1 MQIRQ
6 TVLSESISVSYLSW
20 TNNLK
25 ADYLLHKN
33 KRTARGN
40 KKKFLFPYLG
50 STLLGLPRIACRPV
64 ARCTAAVAY
73 TSTSVMFTG
82 GMGTR
87 SNGYG
92 LLHQYWVNVKRIDIP
107 RTDRPESARK
117 SRMRHHIGPHVV
129 VSSGSLQ
136 RIYLHCTNLF

>member
-40 KKKFLFPYLG
+40 KKKFLFPYLEAPCWDCPV
-50 STLLGLPRIACRPV
+50 LLVALWLDVLPLSLTPV
-64 ARCTAAVAY
+64 PVLCLLVGWGHEVMGMDSS
-73 TSTSVMFTG
+73 TST
-82 GMGTR
+82 
-87 SNGYG
+87 G
-92 LLHQYWVNVKRIDIP
+92 LMLNALISP
-107 RTDRPESARK
+107 ETDRPESARK